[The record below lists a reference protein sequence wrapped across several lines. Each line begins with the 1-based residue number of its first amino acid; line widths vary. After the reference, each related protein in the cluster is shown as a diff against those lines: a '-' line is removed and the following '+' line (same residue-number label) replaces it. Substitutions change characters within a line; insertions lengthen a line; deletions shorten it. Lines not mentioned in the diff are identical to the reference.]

1 MEITSFALG
10 MLSMVALMVISA
22 IVVGLVGVRRLYKNV
37 GEITTHI
44 LDLDRRF
51 DNILRETNNRIDH
64 NMNITDQLFKNF
76 EDHLKDVSEEKD
88 RQISESF
95 RTIETEKKEILSY
108 VDSRLD
114 KLINT
119 LNK

>member
-10 MLSMVALMVISA
+10 MLSMVAIMVIIA
-22 IVVGLVGVRRLYKNV
+22 IVVGLVGVRRLYNNV

-44 LDLDRRF
+44 LELDRRY
-51 DNILRETNNRIDH
+51 DQVLRDTNNKIDQ

-76 EDHLKDVSEEKD
+76 ENHVTDMSEEKD
-88 RQISESF
+88 RQIQELN
-95 RTIETEKKEILSY
+95 RY
-108 VDSRLD
+108 VDSRFD

>member
-10 MLSMVALMVISA
+10 MLSMVAIMVIIA

-37 GEITTHI
+37 GEITNHI

-51 DNILRETNNRIDH
+51 DHVLRETNNKIDQ
-64 NMNITDQLFKNF
+64 NMNITDQQFKNF
-76 EDHLKDVSEEKD
+76 EDHIKDVSQEKD
-88 RQISESF
+88 RQIQD
-95 RTIETEKKEILSY
+95 SY
-108 VDSRLD
+108 RYIDSRFD

-119 LNK
+119 INK

>member
-10 MLSMVALMVISA
+10 MLSMVAIMVIIA
-22 IVVGLVGVRRLYKNV
+22 IVVGLVGVRRLYSDV
-37 GEITTHI
+37 GQITTHI
-44 LDLDRRF
+44 LELDRRY
-51 DNILRETNNRIDH
+51 DQVLRDTNNKIDQ

-76 EDHLKDVSEEKD
+76 ENHVTDISEEKD
-88 RQISESF
+88 RQIQELN
-95 RTIETEKKEILSY
+95 RY
-108 VDSRLD
+108 VDSRFD